1 MDSVDVGEPR
11 GIKVGRRIIL
21 PSTFI
26 GGPRD
31 MRRRRRD
38 DGCKVKV
45 RGSVLD
51 NRWVVPYNPYL
62 LAKFDCHINVEI
74 CSTIKAVKYLYKY
87 IYKGHDKVAMNIKSF
102 KNDEDIDEI
111 HSFQSARWI
120 SPPEAM
126 WRIYGF
132 SLNEMHPHVMTL
144 QIHLENKQMMS
155 FKNSVNLQSV
165 VNNDFFAKTMLTE
178 YFVMNRVN
186 VNSRQL
192 LYREFPAHYV
202 WSSQFK
208 TWNIRKRCDVV
219 GRIVNVNPF
228 DHERYYLRLLLNHVR
243 GATSFDDLKCV
254 NGVQCLSYRDAALL
268 HGLLESD
275 NSFELCL
282 EEASLYQM
290 PYSLRRLFATLL
302 VYCSPSNPRD
312 LWIKYEKALSD
323 DFKYLNY
330 SDRVKRSKV
339 LGHINIIL
347 ESMGKTLA
355 DYDLLEFD
363 IDDNDIHDDNR
374 EISEELSIVIN
385 DDDIACAQSLNI
397 EQKYAYD
404 QILDKV
410 FSKVP
415 GLFFIDGPGGSGK
428 TFLYKTIL
436 AAVRSKGLIALA
448 TASSGVA
455 ASILPGGRTA
465 HSRFKIPLVMEE
477 HNTCHVS
484 KQSGLAKLMKDASLI
499 VWDEAP
505 MVKKEAI
512 ESLDKML
519 QDINEC
525 DLLFGGKVVVF
536 GGDFRQVLP
545 VVPKGTRE
553 EVINSSLVNSYLWP
567 KLHKIKLSQNM
578 RAQFDPLFSQY
589 LLRIGDG
596 VEEYIHDDYIKL
608 PCQMIVP
615 NVDKEDAL
623 DNLIKHVFLE
633 IEKYAENLDFM
644 INRAI
649 LTPKNDYVD
658 QINNVLINRFVGDT
672 ITYYSY
678 DECLDKSQQ
687 DIHEDFLNM
696 LVPNGFP
703 PHELRLKVN
712 CPVILLRN
720 INPSE
725 GLCNGTRLIC
735 RRFDQNVIDAEIS
748 VGEYRGKRVFL
759 PRIPFMPIENVKDVL
774 HFKRKQFPIRL
785 CFAMTINKAQGQ
797 TLDYV
802 GVYLPEPVFSH
813 GQLYVA
819 LSRAKMGQCIK
830 ILNIMPSIDEL
841 DYTLTK
847 NVVFHE
853 LLSLVNSSN
862 R

>member
-1 MDSVDVGEPR
+1 MDSVVDMLDKETEVMGMKKKRNSVSCREYYSYKLQIRSLNDSMILHIGRLLQQFVVDMYVKLETSRLDYFRKNQTEIRAELYQGIMDSVDVGETR

-455 ASILPGGRTA
+455 ASILPGKRTA

-519 QDINEC
+519 QDINEF

-536 GGDFRQVLP
+536 CGDFRQVLP
-545 VVPKGTRE
+545 VVPK
-553 EVINSSLVNSYLWP
+553 
-567 KLHKIKLSQNM
+567 
-578 RAQFDPLFSQY
+578 
-589 LLRIGDG
+589 
-596 VEEYIHDDYIKL
+596 
-608 PCQMIVP
+608 
-615 NVDKEDAL
+615 DK
-623 DNLIKHVFLE
+623 N
-633 IEKYAENLDFM
+633 
-644 INRAI
+644 
-649 LTPKNDYVD
+649 
-658 QINNVLINRFVGDT
+658 
-672 ITYYSY
+672 
-678 DECLDKSQQ
+678 QQ

-696 LVPNGFP
+696 LVPNGFL

-725 GLCNGTRLIC
+725 GICNGTRLIC

-774 HFKRKQFPIRL
+774 HFKRKQFSIRL

>member
-1 MDSVDVGEPR
+1 MGMKKKRNSISCREYYSYKLQIRSLNDSMILHIGRLLRQFVVDMYVKLETSRLDYFRKNQTEIRAELYQGIMDSVDVGETR

-31 MRRRRRD
+31 MRRRYMD
-38 DGCKVKV
+38 AMTLVQIFGKPDIFLTMTCNPNWIEIKQELIKNEEAQ
-45 RGSVLD
+45 
-51 NRWVVPYNPYL
+51 NRPDLVSRVFR
-62 LAKFDCHINVEI
+62 AKLEELKKDLFKDEI
-74 CSTIKAVKYLYKY
+74 C
-87 IYKGHDKVAMNIKSF
+87 GPVAA
-102 KNDEDIDEI
+102 
-111 HSFQSARWI
+111 HVHSARWI

-155 FKNSVNLQSV
+155 FKNSVNLQSI

-268 HGLLESD
+268 HGRLESD

-282 EEASLYQM
+282 EEAFLYQM

-484 KQSGLAKLMKDASLI
+484 KQSGLVKLMKDASLI

-505 MVKKEAI
+505 MVEKEAI
-512 ESLDKML
+512 
-519 QDINEC
+519 
-525 DLLFGGKVVVF
+525 
-536 GGDFRQVLP
+536 
-545 VVPKGTRE
+545 
-553 EVINSSLVNSYLWP
+553 
-567 KLHKIKLSQNM
+567 
-578 RAQFDPLFSQY
+578 
-589 LLRIGDG
+589 
-596 VEEYIHDDYIKL
+596 
-608 PCQMIVP
+608 
-615 NVDKEDAL
+615 
-623 DNLIKHVFLE
+623 
-633 IEKYAENLDFM
+633 
-644 INRAI
+644 
-649 LTPKNDYVD
+649 
-658 QINNVLINRFVGDT
+658 
-672 ITYYSY
+672 
-678 DECLDKSQQ
+678 
-687 DIHEDFLNM
+687 
-696 LVPNGFP
+696 
-703 PHELRLKVN
+703 
-712 CPVILLRN
+712 
-720 INPSE
+720 
-725 GLCNGTRLIC
+725 
-735 RRFDQNVIDAEIS
+735 
-748 VGEYRGKRVFL
+748 
-759 PRIPFMPIENVKDVL
+759 
-774 HFKRKQFPIRL
+774 
-785 CFAMTINKAQGQ
+785 
-797 TLDYV
+797 
-802 GVYLPEPVFSH
+802 
-813 GQLYVA
+813 
-819 LSRAKMGQCIK
+819 
-830 ILNIMPSIDEL
+830 
-841 DYTLTK
+841 
-847 NVVFHE
+847 
-853 LLSLVNSSN
+853 
-862 R
+862 

>member
-1 MDSVDVGEPR
+1 MDSVVDMLDKETEVMGMKKKRNSVSCREYYSYKLQIRSLNDSMILHIGRLLRQFVVDMYVKLETSRLDYFRKNQTEIRAELYQGIMGSVDVGETR

-38 DGCKVKV
+38 DGCKVKI
-45 RGSVLD
+45 RGSIVD

-102 KNDEDIDEI
+102 KNGEDIDEI

-208 TWNIRKRCDVV
+208 TWNIRKRSDVV

-254 NGVQCLSYRDAALL
+254 NGVQCLSYRDATLL

-499 VWDEAP
+499 V
-505 MVKKEAI
+505 
-512 ESLDKML
+512 
-519 QDINEC
+519 
-525 DLLFGGKVVVF
+525 
-536 GGDFRQVLP
+536 
-545 VVPKGTRE
+545 
-553 EVINSSLVNSYLWP
+553 
-567 KLHKIKLSQNM
+567 
-578 RAQFDPLFSQY
+578 
-589 LLRIGDG
+589 
-596 VEEYIHDDYIKL
+596 
-608 PCQMIVP
+608 
-615 NVDKEDAL
+615 
-623 DNLIKHVFLE
+623 
-633 IEKYAENLDFM
+633 
-644 INRAI
+644 
-649 LTPKNDYVD
+649 
-658 QINNVLINRFVGDT
+658 
-672 ITYYSY
+672 
-678 DECLDKSQQ
+678 
-687 DIHEDFLNM
+687 
-696 LVPNGFP
+696 
-703 PHELRLKVN
+703 
-712 CPVILLRN
+712 
-720 INPSE
+720 
-725 GLCNGTRLIC
+725 
-735 RRFDQNVIDAEIS
+735 
-748 VGEYRGKRVFL
+748 
-759 PRIPFMPIENVKDVL
+759 
-774 HFKRKQFPIRL
+774 
-785 CFAMTINKAQGQ
+785 
-797 TLDYV
+797 
-802 GVYLPEPVFSH
+802 
-813 GQLYVA
+813 
-819 LSRAKMGQCIK
+819 
-830 ILNIMPSIDEL
+830 
-841 DYTLTK
+841 
-847 NVVFHE
+847 
-853 LLSLVNSSN
+853 
-862 R
+862 

>member
-1 MDSVDVGEPR
+1 MGMKKKRNSVSCREYYSYKLQIRSLNDSMILHIGRLLQQFVVDMYVKLETSRLDYFRKNQTEIRAELYQGIMDSVDVGETR

-31 MRRRRRD
+31 MRR
-38 DGCKVKV
+38 
-45 RGSVLD
+45 
-51 NRWVVPYNPYL
+51 
-62 LAKFDCHINVEI
+62 
-74 CSTIKAVKYLYKY
+74 
-87 IYKGHDKVAMNIKSF
+87 
-102 KNDEDIDEI
+102 
-111 HSFQSARWI
+111 
-120 SPPEAM
+120 
-126 WRIYGF
+126 
-132 SLNEMHPHVMTL
+132 
-144 QIHLENKQMMS
+144 
-155 FKNSVNLQSV
+155 
-165 VNNDFFAKTMLTE
+165 
-178 YFVMNRVN
+178 
-186 VNSRQL
+186 
-192 LYREFPAHYV
+192 
-202 WSSQFK
+202 
-208 TWNIRKRCDVV
+208 
-219 GRIVNVNPF
+219 
-228 DHERYYLRLLLNHVR
+228 R

-290 PYSLRRLFATLL
+290 PYSLR
-302 VYCSPSNPRD
+302 
-312 LWIKYEKALSD
+312 
-323 DFKYLNY
+323 

-525 DLLFGGKVVVF
+525 DLLFGGKVVF
-536 GGDFRQVLP
+536 FCGDFRQVLP
-545 VVPKGTRE
+545 VVPK
-553 EVINSSLVNSYLWP
+553 
-567 KLHKIKLSQNM
+567 
-578 RAQFDPLFSQY
+578 
-589 LLRIGDG
+589 
-596 VEEYIHDDYIKL
+596 
-608 PCQMIVP
+608 
-615 NVDKEDAL
+615 
-623 DNLIKHVFLE
+623 
-633 IEKYAENLDFM
+633 
-644 INRAI
+644 
-649 LTPKNDYVD
+649 
-658 QINNVLINRFVGDT
+658 
-672 ITYYSY
+672 
-678 DECLDKSQQ
+678 DKSQQ

-735 RRFDQNVIDAEIS
+735 RRFNQNVIDAEIS

-759 PRIPFMPIENVKDVL
+759 PRIPFIPIENVKDVYIL
-774 HFKRKQFPIRL
+774 NVNNFQY
-785 CFAMTINKAQGQ
+785 
-797 TLDYV
+797 DYV
-802 GVYLPEPVFSH
+802 L
-813 GQLYVA
+813 Q
-819 LSRAKMGQCIK
+819 
-830 ILNIMPSIDEL
+830 
-841 DYTLTK
+841 
-847 NVVFHE
+847 
-853 LLSLVNSSN
+853 
-862 R
+862 

>member
-1 MDSVDVGEPR
+1 MDSVVDMLDKETEVMGMKKKRNSVSCREYYSYKLQIRSLNDSMILHIGRLLQQFVVDMYVKLETSRLDYFRKNQTEIRAELYQGIMDSVDVGETR

-31 MRRRRRD
+31 MRRRYMDAMTLVQIFGKPDIFLTMTCNPNWIEIKQELIKNEEAQNRPDLVSRVFRAKLEELKKDLFKDEIFGPVAAHVHVIEFQKRGLPHAHILIILKSNSKENSFPLYRRRD

-126 WRIYGF
+126 
-132 SLNEMHPHVMTL
+132 
-144 QIHLENKQMMS
+144 
-155 FKNSVNLQSV
+155 
-165 VNNDFFAKTMLTE
+165 
-178 YFVMNRVN
+178 
-186 VNSRQL
+186 
-192 LYREFPAHYV
+192 
-202 WSSQFK
+202 
-208 TWNIRKRCDVV
+208 
-219 GRIVNVNPF
+219 
-228 DHERYYLRLLLNHVR
+228 

-290 PYSLRRLFATLL
+290 PYSLR
-302 VYCSPSNPRD
+302 
-312 LWIKYEKALSD
+312 
-323 DFKYLNY
+323 

-385 DDDIACAQSLNI
+385 DDDIAS
-397 EQKYAYD
+397 
-404 QILDKV
+404 
-410 FSKVP
+410 
-415 GLFFIDGPGGSGK
+415 
-428 TFLYKTIL
+428 
-436 AAVRSKGLIALA
+436 
-448 TASSGVA
+448 SSGVA

-545 VVPKGTRE
+545 VVPK
-553 EVINSSLVNSYLWP
+553 
-567 KLHKIKLSQNM
+567 
-578 RAQFDPLFSQY
+578 
-589 LLRIGDG
+589 
-596 VEEYIHDDYIKL
+596 
-608 PCQMIVP
+608 
-615 NVDKEDAL
+615 
-623 DNLIKHVFLE
+623 
-633 IEKYAENLDFM
+633 
-644 INRAI
+644 
-649 LTPKNDYVD
+649 
-658 QINNVLINRFVGDT
+658 
-672 ITYYSY
+672 
-678 DECLDKSQQ
+678 

-712 CPVILLRN
+712 CPVMLLRN

-748 VGEYRGKRVFL
+748 VGEYREKRVFL

-785 CFAMTINKAQGQ
+785 CFAMTINKAQRQ
-797 TLDYV
+797 TLDYI
-802 GVYLPEPVFSH
+802 GVYLLQPVFSH

-819 LSRAKMGQCIK
+819 LSRAKMRQCIK

>member
-1 MDSVDVGEPR
+1 M
-11 GIKVGRRIIL
+11 

-126 WRIYGF
+126 
-132 SLNEMHPHVMTL
+132 
-144 QIHLENKQMMS
+144 
-155 FKNSVNLQSV
+155 
-165 VNNDFFAKTMLTE
+165 
-178 YFVMNRVN
+178 
-186 VNSRQL
+186 
-192 LYREFPAHYV
+192 
-202 WSSQFK
+202 
-208 TWNIRKRCDVV
+208 
-219 GRIVNVNPF
+219 
-228 DHERYYLRLLLNHVR
+228 

-290 PYSLRRLFATLL
+290 PYSLR
-302 VYCSPSNPRD
+302 
-312 LWIKYEKALSD
+312 
-323 DFKYLNY
+323 

-397 EQKYAYD
+397 EQNIAYD

-455 ASILPGGRTA
+455 AFI
-465 HSRFKIPLVMEE
+465 
-477 HNTCHVS
+477 
-484 KQSGLAKLMKDASLI
+484 
-499 VWDEAP
+499 
-505 MVKKEAI
+505 
-512 ESLDKML
+512 
-519 QDINEC
+519 
-525 DLLFGGKVVVF
+525 
-536 GGDFRQVLP
+536 
-545 VVPKGTRE
+545 
-553 EVINSSLVNSYLWP
+553 YL
-567 KLHKIKLSQNM
+567 
-578 RAQFDPLFSQY
+578 
-589 LLRIGDG
+589 
-596 VEEYIHDDYIKL
+596 VEE
-608 PCQMIVP
+608 
-615 NVDKEDAL
+615 
-623 DNLIKHVFLE
+623 
-633 IEKYAENLDFM
+633 
-644 INRAI
+644 
-649 LTPKNDYVD
+649 
-658 QINNVLINRFVGDT
+658 
-672 ITYYSY
+672 
-678 DECLDKSQQ
+678 
-687 DIHEDFLNM
+687 
-696 LVPNGFP
+696 
-703 PHELRLKVN
+703 
-712 CPVILLRN
+712 
-720 INPSE
+720 
-725 GLCNGTRLIC
+725 
-735 RRFDQNVIDAEIS
+735 
-748 VGEYRGKRVFL
+748 
-759 PRIPFMPIENVKDVL
+759 
-774 HFKRKQFPIRL
+774 
-785 CFAMTINKAQGQ
+785 
-797 TLDYV
+797 
-802 GVYLPEPVFSH
+802 
-813 GQLYVA
+813 
-819 LSRAKMGQCIK
+819 
-830 ILNIMPSIDEL
+830 
-841 DYTLTK
+841 
-847 NVVFHE
+847 
-853 LLSLVNSSN
+853 
-862 R
+862 

>member
-1 MDSVDVGEPR
+1 MDSVVDMLDKETEVMGMKKKRNSVSCREYYSYKLQIRSLNDSMILHIGRLLQQFVGDMYVKLETSRLDYFRKNQTEIRAELYQGIMDSVDVGETR

-45 RGSVLD
+45 RRSVLD

-74 CSTIKAVKYLYKY
+74 CSTIKTVKYLYKY

-178 YFVMNRVN
+178 YFVMNRVK

-275 NSFELCL
+275 NGFELCL

-374 EISEELSIVIN
+374 EISEQLSIVIN

-397 EQKYAYD
+397 EQKYAYE

-415 GLFFIDGPGGSGK
+415 GLFFIDGPSGSRK

-448 TASSGVA
+448 TAYSGVA

-484 KQSGLAKLMKDASLI
+484 KQSGLAKFMKDASLI

-536 GGDFRQVLP
+536 CGDFRQVLP

-553 EVINSSLVNSYLWP
+553 EVINSSLVYSYYG
-567 KLHKIKLSQNM
+567 QN
-578 RAQFDPLFSQY
+578 
-589 LLRIGDG
+589 
-596 VEEYIHDDYIKL
+596 YIK
-608 PCQMIVP
+608 
-615 NVDKEDAL
+615 
-623 DNLIKHVFLE
+623 
-633 IEKYAENLDFM
+633 
-644 INRAI
+644 
-649 LTPKNDYVD
+649 
-658 QINNVLINRFVGDT
+658 
-672 ITYYSY
+672 
-678 DECLDKSQQ
+678 
-687 DIHEDFLNM
+687 
-696 LVPNGFP
+696 
-703 PHELRLKVN
+703 
-712 CPVILLRN
+712 
-720 INPSE
+720 
-725 GLCNGTRLIC
+725 
-735 RRFDQNVIDAEIS
+735 
-748 VGEYRGKRVFL
+748 
-759 PRIPFMPIENVKDVL
+759 
-774 HFKRKQFPIRL
+774 
-785 CFAMTINKAQGQ
+785 
-797 TLDYV
+797 
-802 GVYLPEPVFSH
+802 
-813 GQLYVA
+813 
-819 LSRAKMGQCIK
+819 
-830 ILNIMPSIDEL
+830 
-841 DYTLTK
+841 
-847 NVVFHE
+847 
-853 LLSLVNSSN
+853 
-862 R
+862 

>member
-1 MDSVDVGEPR
+1 MDSIVDMLDKETEVMGMKKKRNSVSCREYYSYKLQIRSLNDSMILHIGRLLQQFVVDMYVKLETSRLDYFRKNQTEIRAELYQGIMDSVDVGETR

-62 LAKFDCHINVEI
+62 LAK
-74 CSTIKAVKYLYKY
+74 
-87 IYKGHDKVAMNIKSF
+87 
-102 KNDEDIDEI
+102 
-111 HSFQSARWI
+111 
-120 SPPEAM
+120 
-126 WRIYGF
+126 
-132 SLNEMHPHVMTL
+132 
-144 QIHLENKQMMS
+144 
-155 FKNSVNLQSV
+155 
-165 VNNDFFAKTMLTE
+165 
-178 YFVMNRVN
+178 
-186 VNSRQL
+186 
-192 LYREFPAHYV
+192 
-202 WSSQFK
+202 
-208 TWNIRKRCDVV
+208 
-219 GRIVNVNPF
+219 
-228 DHERYYLRLLLNHVR
+228 

-290 PYSLRRLFATLL
+290 PYSLR
-302 VYCSPSNPRD
+302 
-312 LWIKYEKALSD
+312 
-323 DFKYLNY
+323 

-436 AAVRSKGLIALA
+436 VAVRSKGLIALD

-536 GGDFRQVLP
+536 GGDFRQVIP
-545 VVPKGTRE
+545 VVPKEQR
-553 EVINSSLVNSYLWP
+553 W
-567 KLHKIKLSQNM
+567 
-578 RAQFDPLFSQY
+578 D
-589 LLRIGDG
+589 
-596 VEEYIHDDYIKL
+596 
-608 PCQMIVP
+608 
-615 NVDKEDAL
+615 NV
-623 DNLIKHVFLE
+623 
-633 IEKYAENLDFM
+633 
-644 INRAI
+644 
-649 LTPKNDYVD
+649 
-658 QINNVLINRFVGDT
+658 
-672 ITYYSY
+672 
-678 DECLDKSQQ
+678 
-687 DIHEDFLNM
+687 
-696 LVPNGFP
+696 
-703 PHELRLKVN
+703 
-712 CPVILLRN
+712 
-720 INPSE
+720 
-725 GLCNGTRLIC
+725 
-735 RRFDQNVIDAEIS
+735 
-748 VGEYRGKRVFL
+748 
-759 PRIPFMPIENVKDVL
+759 
-774 HFKRKQFPIRL
+774 
-785 CFAMTINKAQGQ
+785 
-797 TLDYV
+797 
-802 GVYLPEPVFSH
+802 
-813 GQLYVA
+813 
-819 LSRAKMGQCIK
+819 
-830 ILNIMPSIDEL
+830 
-841 DYTLTK
+841 
-847 NVVFHE
+847 
-853 LLSLVNSSN
+853 
-862 R
+862 